1 MHAPGT
7 EVKGIVLFC
16 LSFILYTFF
25 PSGFYAI
32 LSFIETVMIQARA
45 GVCILCIHAKQRMKS
60 GITLFFFFSEDV
72 RVYDLSV
79 GLRMPSNP
87 LKV

>member
-1 MHAPGT
+1 
-7 EVKGIVLFC
+7 
-16 LSFILYTFF
+16 
-25 PSGFYAI
+25 
-32 LSFIETVMIQARA
+32 MIQARA

-60 GITLFFFFSEDV
+60 YYSLFFFFFLSEDV

-79 GLRMPSNP
+79 GLRMMSSNP

>member
-1 MHAPGT
+1 MFVFYSLYVFSPG
-7 EVKGIVLFC
+7 
-16 LSFILYTFF
+16 
-25 PSGFYAI
+25 GFYAI

-45 GVCILCIHAKQRMKS
+45 GVCVLCIHAKQRMKS
-60 GITLFFFFSEDV
+60 GITLFFSFFSEDV